1 MLSGVP
7 DAVASVEVEVIVGAV
22 DVGVEVAWGSII
34 ASIISGVELGVEVD
48 VALGS
53 VVTAGVVLASSLGKV
68 ESGVVVATSATLLG
82 VEVTIG

>member
-22 DVGVEVAWGSII
+22 DVGVEVASGSI
-34 ASIISGVELGVEVD
+34 IISGVDVGVEVD

-53 VVTAGVVLASSLGKV
+53 VVRAGVVLASSLGMV
-68 ESGVVVATSATLLG
+68 ESGVVVGTSATLLG
-82 VEVTIG
+82 AEVTIG